1 MNQIAVR
8 LALVLAGI
16 LAGFLSACNHVQAEA
31 QPQSMPISAPGGLA
45 GTYLAAPHKDKPAQ
59 VLILAGSGPTD
70 RDGNGPLGLKSDAYK
85 LLAQGLSAAGIASTR
100 VDKRGMFGSAAGAVD
115 ANSVFIG
122 QLAQDAHLW
131 AKEIRAK
138 TGAPCVWLLG
148 HSEGGLVALQAAQD
162 PTDICG
168 IILVA
173 SPGRKA
179 SDILREQLR
188 ANPANAAIL
197 ADALK
202 TIDALEA
209 NQNVDVG
216 PLHPALQGL
225 FATAIQGFWKSM
237 FQVNP
242 TALIANYAGPVLIVQ
257 GTTDLQVTLTD
268 ARALAAAQSRA
279 TLFEVEGVNHILK
292 RASSDRAE
300 NLATYNKPELPVAPE
315 IIAKIASF
323 INRT

>member
-1 MNQIAVR
+1 MKRFEIAP
-8 LALVLAGI
+8 LAALPLLLV
-16 LAGFLSACNHVQAEA
+16 SCSHVQPDSIVIA
-31 QPQSMPISAPGGLA
+31 APPGLA
-45 GTYLAAPHKDKPAQ
+45 GTYLAPPNKKMPAQ

-70 RDGNGPLGLKSDAYK
+70 RDGNGPLGLKSDTYR
-85 LLAQGLSAAGIASTR
+85 LLAEGLSGSGIASTR
-100 VDKRGMFGSAAGAVD
+100 VDKRGLFGSAAGAVD
-115 ANSVFIG
+115 ANSVFIP

-162 PTDICG
+162 PSDICG

-179 SDILREQLR
+179 GDVLREQLE
-188 ANPANAAIL
+188 ANPANAPIL
-197 ADALK
+197 NDALK
-202 TIDALEA
+202 TITALEA
-209 NQNVDVG
+209 NQSGDVA

-225 FATAIQGFWKSM
+225 FAPALQGFWKSL
-237 FQVNP
+237 FQINP
-242 TALIANYAGPVLIVQ
+242 TALISSYDGPVMIVQ

-268 ARALAAAQSRA
+268 ARALKAAAPRA
-279 TLFEVEGVNHILK
+279 TLLEAQGVNHVLK
-292 RASSDRAE
+292 RASLDRAE

-315 IIAKIASF
+315 VIAKIASF
-323 INRT
+323 INGN

>member
-1 MNQIAVR
+1 MKQASFRPSLI
-8 LALVLAGI
+8 LALLVASCSYLQTE
-16 LAGFLSACNHVQAEA
+16 VQNETTAMTA
-31 QPQSMPISAPGGLA
+31 TGGLA
-45 GTYLAAPHKDKPAQ
+45 GTYLAPAHKKVSAQ

-85 LLAQGLSAAGIASTR
+85 LLAEGLSAAGVASTR
-100 VDKRGMFGSAAGAVD
+100 VDKRGMFGSAAGAAD
-115 ANSVFIG
+115 ANSVFIS

-131 AKEIRAK
+131 AKEIKAK
-138 TGAPCVWLLG
+138 TGVPCVWLLG

-179 SDILREQLR
+179 SDVLREQLR
-188 ANPANAAIL
+188 ANPANAPIL

-209 NQNVDVG
+209 NKSVDVG
-216 PLHPALQGL
+216 ALHPALQGL
-225 FATAIQGFWKSM
+225 FAPAIQGFWRSI

-242 TALIANYAGPVLIVQ
+242 TALIANYSGPVLIVQ
-257 GTTDLQVTLTD
+257 GTTDLQVSPMD
-268 ARALAAAQSRA
+268 GRALAAAQPRA
-279 TLFEVEGVNHILK
+279 TLFEAEGVNHVLK
-292 RASSDRAE
+292 RVSSDRAE

-315 IIAKIASF
+315 VIARIASF
-323 INRT
+323 IRPDPR